1 MKKLIT
7 VLGARPQF
15 VKAGVVSSAIA
26 ATEGLEER
34 LVHTGQH
41 YDANMSDVFFEEFGL
56 PAPAHHLGIGSG
68 SHGAQTGRM
77 LIDLEKVVFNERPD
91 ALMVYGDT
99 NSTLAGAL
107 VAAKLNLPLI
117 HVEAGLRSFNRAMP
131 EEINRIVTDAVSTLL
146 LAPTQVAA
154 DHLLRE
160 GVAPEKIEVTGD
172 VMYDAVLRAS
182 AAAGPLDREGP
193 YYAATIHRAEN
204 TDDPE
209 KLAWI
214 LDVLSELAS
223 DMPVVLPLHPR
234 TKAALDRVGMMDRVY
249 PQAAQSAVE
258 QAKSTSSALKII
270 DPVSYAEMIR
280 LVGGATAVL
289 TDSGGL
295 QKEAFFLGK
304 PVHVF
309 RTETEWVELIDTGWA
324 GLLSP
329 GSNRDAAIAAIRQR
343 GDTPGGEC
351 TAYGDGKAALKVVDA
366 IVRHLG

>member
-26 ATEGLEER
+26 ETQGLTEA

-41 YDANMSDVFFEEFGL
+41 YDANMSDVFFQEFGL

-68 SHGAQTGRM
+68 SHGAQTGQM
-77 LIDLEKVVFNERPD
+77 LIDLEKVVLDEAPD
-91 ALMVYGDT
+91 GLMVYGDT

-146 LAPTQVAA
+146 LPPTQVAA
-154 DHLLRE
+154 DHLTRE
-160 GVAPEKIEVTGD
+160 GVPAEKIEVTGD

-182 AAAGPLDREGP
+182 AAAGPPDREGP

-214 LDVLSELAS
+214 LDVLSALAQ

-234 TKAALDRVGMMDRVY
+234 TKATLERTGMNDR
-249 PQAAQSAVE
+249 A
-258 QAKSTSSALKII
+258 SALTLIE
-270 DPVSYAEMIR
+270 PVGYAEMMR

-304 PVHVF
+304 PVHIF

-324 GLLSP
+324 GLLPP
-329 GSNRDAAIAAIRQR
+329 GSDRDTAIASIRKR
-343 GDTPGGEC
+343 GGTPGGEC

-366 IVRHLG
+366 VVRHLG

>member
-26 ATEGLEER
+26 ETDGLEER

-41 YDANMSDVFFEEFGL
+41 YDTNMSDVFFQEFGL

-68 SHGAQTGRM
+68 SHGAQTGQM
-77 LIDLEKVVFNERPD
+77 LIDLEKVVLDEAPD
-91 ALMVYGDT
+91 GLMVYGDT

-146 LAPTQVAA
+146 LPPTQGAA

-182 AAAGPLDREGP
+182 AAAGPPDREGS

-214 LDVLSELAS
+214 LDVLSELAQ

-234 TKAALDRVGMMDRVY
+234 TKATLDRTGMNERAAALTLIEPVG
-249 PQAAQSAVE
+249 
-258 QAKSTSSALKII
+258 
-270 DPVSYAEMIR
+270 YAEMMR
-280 LVGGATAVL
+280 LVGGSQAVL

-295 QKEAFFLGK
+295 QKEAFFLNK

-324 GLLSP
+324 GLLPP
-329 GSNRDAAIAAIRQR
+329 GGDRDAAVASIRTR
-343 GDTPGGEC
+343 GGTPGGEC

-366 IVRHLG
+366 VVRHLRR

>member
-26 ATEGLEER
+26 ETQGLEER

-68 SHGAQTGRM
+68 SHGAQTGQM
-77 LIDLEKVVFNERPD
+77 LIDLEKVVLDEAPD
-91 ALMVYGDT
+91 GLMVYGDT

-107 VAAKLNLPLI
+107 VASKLNLPLI

-146 LAPTQVAA
+146 LPPTQVAA
-154 DHLLRE
+154 DHLTRE
-160 GVAPEKIEVTGD
+160 GVPAEKIEVTGD
-172 VMYDAVLRAS
+172 VMFDAVLRAS
-182 AAAGPLDREGP
+182 AAAGPPDREGP

-214 LDVLSELAS
+214 LDVLSELAA

-234 TKAALDRVGMMDRVY
+234 TKATLERTGMNER
-249 PQAAQSAVE
+249 A
-258 QAKSTSSALKII
+258 SALTLIE
-270 DPVSYAEMIR
+270 PVGYAEMMR

-324 GLLSP
+324 GLLPP
-329 GSNRDAAIAAIRQR
+329 GSDRDAAVASIRRR
-343 GDTPGGEC
+343 GGTPGGAC

-366 IVRHLG
+366 VVKHLAV

>member
-1 MKKLIT
+1 MKRRIAGSALKKLLT

-26 ATEGLEER
+26 GTAGLSEI

-41 YDANMSDVFFEEFGL
+41 YDENMSDIFFREFGL

-68 SHGAQTGRM
+68 SHGAQTGKM
-77 LIDLEKVVFNERPD
+77 LIELEKAVQDEAPD
-91 ALMVYGDT
+91 GLMVYGDT

-107 VAAKLNLPLI
+107 VAAKLTLPLI

-131 EEINRIVTDAVSTLL
+131 EEINRVVTDAISTLL

-154 DHLLRE
+154 DHLRNE
-160 GVAPEKIEVTGD
+160 GVAAEKVLITGD
-172 VMYDAVLRAS
+172 VMFDAALRAKKT
-182 AAAGPLDREGP
+182 ATAPDIGQP
-193 YYAATIHRAEN
+193 YLLATVHRAEN

-214 LDVLSELAS
+214 LDVMTRLAAE
-223 DMPVVLPLHPR
+223 MPVVLPLHPR
-234 TKAALDRVGMMDRVY
+234 TRAALERAKLEDR
-249 PQAAQSAVE
+249 A
-258 QAKSTSSALKII
+258 SALRLIE
-270 DPVSYAEMIR
+270 PVGYSEMIG
-280 LVGGATAVL
+280 LIGGAQAVL

-309 RTETEWVELIDTGWA
+309 RGETEWIELIETGWA
-324 GLLSP
+324 QLLPP
-329 GSNRDAAIAAIRQR
+329 GGSAGDAVAAIRSR
-343 GDTPGGEC
+343 GSAAGRPCD
-351 TAYGDGKAALKVVDA
+351 AFGDGTAATKVAHAAL
-366 IVRHLG
+366 RHLEDA

>member
-26 ATEGLEER
+26 DTDGLEEL

-41 YDANMSDVFFEEFGL
+41 YDANMSDVFFQEFGL

-77 LIDLEKVVFNERPD
+77 LIELEQVVMDEAPD
-91 ALMVYGDT
+91 GLMVYGDT

-107 VAAKLNLPLI
+107 VAAKLHIPLI

-154 DHLLRE
+154 DHLARE
-160 GVAPEKIEVTGD
+160 GVASEKIEVTGD

-182 AAAGPLDREGP
+182 AAAGPPDREAP

-209 KLAWI
+209 KLGWI
-214 LDVLSELAS
+214 LDVLSALTA

-234 TKAALDRVGMMDRVY
+234 TRGVLERTGMSHKADKLTLIEPVG
-249 PQAAQSAVE
+249 
-258 QAKSTSSALKII
+258 
-270 DPVSYAEMIR
+270 YAEMMR

-324 GLLSP
+324 GLLPP
-329 GSNRDAAIAAIRQR
+329 GGDSKAAVTAIRSR
-343 GDTPGGEC
+343 GGAPGHEC

-366 IVRHLG
+366 IVRHLR